1 MSTLD
6 ELHELIEI
14 AGEITGINESAEMR
28 ISRLLAR
35 LEELVARL
43 EEKEEG
49 DAYDHY
55 IRNH

>member
-6 ELHELIEI
+6 ELRELIEI
-14 AGEITGINESAEMR
+14 AGEIKGINESAEMR
-28 ISRLLAR
+28 ISRLLVR
-35 LEELVARL
+35 LEELVAAL
-43 EEKEEG
+43 EG

>member
-6 ELHELIEI
+6 ELHELIER
-14 AGEITGINESAEMR
+14 ACEIKGINESLETR

-35 LEELVARL
+35 LEELVERIQ
-43 EEKEEG
+43 EKDED